1 MTLEGIIKNG
11 VVVLDQPQDLQ
22 DGLRVKVLVAD
33 DESGE
38 PVFASLLELA
48 GTVEGLP
55 SDMARNH
62 NHYLHGHPK
71 Q

>member
-1 MTLEGIIKNG
+1 MTIEGTVKNG

-22 DGLRVKVLVAD
+22 DGLRVKVLVGD
-33 DESGE
+33 DEPDE
-38 PVFASLLELA
+38 PTFTSLLELA

-62 NHYLHGHPK
+62 NHYLHGHPR